1 MQLQLK
7 NIGMIKEA
15 TVKIDGL
22 TVIAG
27 ENSTGKSTVGKL
39 LFAIIKSSSRYNEDL
54 EEKKEDRIISLVR
67 ENYFAVREEV
77 NFSENREYQ
86 QLFSPHSFSRDIRRN
101 GEVAIDERLAFIK
114 DSSLSKIEKNLQ
126 EIKNLLLEDSNIEE
140 AQERA
145 FKKALV
151 SEFKGQISAQ
161 NDLGEMTS
169 IKIIEGK
176 NKVLD
181 IELLNDK
188 VQNFNLLD
196 ELSFSD
202 ATFIETPIVI
212 QLAKAID
219 SSKTYFEESN
229 LDDRMRLMSRPDVPL
244 HIKDLDTKIK
254 LSTDI
259 ADLFD
264 ESENIQKIL
273 ENIYSIID
281 GEFKYNRKERDFQ
294 YISKDGK
301 SFPSLNTAT
310 GMKAFGVIQLLLQN
324 AIINKDFL
332 LILDEPEVHLHPKWQ
347 LKYAEII
354 VELVRKGINVLVSSH
369 SPYIIEALKVYSES
383 KELQDKTNFY
393 LAEKDEGETTSSI
406 REVNND
412 MWLVFEKLST
422 PLSDLKMIS
431 LDDIL

>member
-1 MQLQLK
+1 MQIQLK

-15 TVKIDGL
+15 NVKIDGL

-77 NFSENREYQ
+77 DFSENREYQ
-86 QLFSPHSFSRDIRRN
+86 QLFSSHSFSRDIRRN

-151 SEFKGQISAQ
+151 SEFKGQISTQ

-229 LDDRMRLMSRPDVPL
+229 LDDRMRSMSRPDVPL

-354 VELVRKGINVLVSSH
+354 VKLVENNINVLVTSH
-369 SPYIIEALKVYSES
+369 SPYMIEALKRHSD
-383 KELQDKTNFY
+383 KEKLQHKTNFY
-393 LAEKDEGETTSSI
+393 LAENGYIEDKNKLQEI
-406 REVNND
+406 Y
-412 MWLVFEKLST
+412 EKLSE
-422 PLSDLKMIS
+422 PFDEFDKMDS
-431 LDDIL
+431 DILNGI